1 MMNTVKKTPTINFR
15 TEQII
20 RFAGLLVPLILFI
33 YGILSQTHVII
44 DKNFMTGWPFYVIS
58 TAWIALS
65 THQFLG
71 GPRTRRQLLFIIGAY
86 HLLALGFIV
95 FVAGFS
101 TPFACA
107 WLLLAIATFIYF
119 GHEGFNLSVL
129 TLFAACLF
137 YVLLNLADLN
147 RIIDTA
153 LYFTVVLLIGYIA
166 CTIYEGQTTDQ
177 NELLRSQHEEKI
189 QRDQLLTIVNNLTD
203 AVLTTDR
210 DGVIKL
216 YNAAVL
222 DLLNTNAEL
231 TGQTI
236 DHILSLSEE
245 NDTPFRL
252 LRHFR
257 TTRSVQTRDD
267 LHTTISG
274 ETIRL
279 NVIFSPIHET
289 SSRTD
294 TPDDVAGYII
304 MLRDITK
311 QKSLD
316 EEKDEFIS
324 VVSHELRT
332 PITIAEGSLS
342 NVLLMM
348 ERDIPKPT
356 LVENIKMS
364 HDQVTFLASM
374 VNDLSTLSRAE
385 RGIADAPEL
394 LAVNDLM
401 HALYTEYAPKA
412 QAKQLTLNLD
422 LSPNLGN
429 IYTSKLYVQELL
441 QNFVTNAIKY
451 TKEGEITVSVHRENG
466 ALRFAVQD
474 TGVGITKSDQQHVF
488 ERFWRSEDYRTR
500 ETSGTGLGLYVA
512 RKLSRKLGTT
522 IDLKSRLNHGSTFSF
537 TLPEKKSLDDKK

>member
-1 MMNTVKKTPTINFR
+1 MGKMPTINTR

-20 RFAGLLVPLILFI
+20 RFAGFLVPLILFI
-33 YGILSQTHVII
+33 YGILCQVGFIH
-44 DKNFMTGWPFYVIS
+44 DKNFVIGPAFYSIS
-58 TAWIALS
+58 IVWIVMS
-65 THQFLG
+65 TYQFLTG
-71 GPRTRRQLLFIIGAY
+71 LHGRNRLLFILSMY
-86 HLLALGFIV
+86 HVLALGFIV

-107 WLLLAIATFIYF
+107 WLLLTIASYIYF
-119 GHEGFNLSVL
+119 GSEGFNLSML

-137 YVLLNLADLN
+137 YVLFHLIDVNA
-147 RIIDTA
+147 IINTGI
-153 LYFTVVLLIGYIA
+153 YFILVLVVGFIA
-166 CTIYEGQTTDQ
+166 CTIYEGQRIDQ
-177 NELLRSQHEEKI
+177 HELLRSQREEKI

-203 AVLTTDR
+203 AVITTDR

-222 DLLNTNAEL
+222 DLLNTNTEL
-231 TGQTI
+231 AGQTI
-236 DHILSLSEE
+236 DHIVSLSDEE
-245 NDTPFRL
+245 NKPFKL

-267 LHTTISG
+267 LRATISG

-294 TPDDVAGYII
+294 TPDDIAGFII

-342 NVLLMM
+342 NLSLMM
-348 ERDIPKPT
+348 ERDMPKKALQDSIET
-356 LVENIKMS
+356 S
-364 HDQVTFLASM
+364 HEQVVFLASM

-394 LAVNDLM
+394 LVVKDLM
-401 HALYTEYAPKA
+401 HELYNEYAPKA
-412 QAKQLTLNLD
+412 QAKKLVFNLD
-422 LSPNLGN
+422 VDPNAGY
-429 IYTSKLYVQELL
+429 IFASKLYVQELL

-451 TKEGEITVSVHRENG
+451 TKKGEITASAHHDNG
-466 ALRFAVQD
+466 AIKFAISD
-474 TGVGITKSDQQHVF
+474 TGVGITKSDQQHVY

-500 ETSGTGLGLYVA
+500 ETSGTGLGLYVSQ
-512 RKLSRKLGTT
+512 KLSRKLGTT
-522 IDLKSRLNHGSTFSF
+522 IELKSRLNHGSTFSF
-537 TLPEKKSLDDKK
+537 ELPEKKETS